1 MMEIERLK
9 KIKQYELEEAKKV
22 VIRKDGHKVIV
33 D

>member
-9 KIKQYELEEAKKV
+9 KIKAFEEEDQKKYQL
-22 VIRKDGHKVIV
+22 RKDGHKVIV